1 MCRKFILGL
10 RLIYQN
16 CLFLS
21 FSIRNVILHYCYSL
35 LTFEDS
41 LFSIFFV
48 KLRRERVE
56 EVWRVLEELRVV
68 VVMVEEGQVVK
79 VQFVSK
85 VLKLQFIIF
94 CHLLAFVVWFLFD
107 QTDLSDVVAEELALL
122 KISLASVLQLVAQI
136 MIRHHQYSNQK
147 IMMIFHLF

>member
-56 EVWRVLEELRVV
+56 EVWRVSEGLRVV

-107 QTDLSDVVAEELALL
+107 QTDLSDVVAEQLVLL
-122 KISLASVLQLVAQI
+122 QISLASVLQLVAQI